1 MSYFTLSDLEALIP
15 GDFLTQALD
24 DDNDGAADALE
35 IVQTAACREVDAILG
50 VRYAVPFAAPCPAV
64 VAHAAV
70 TLAAEACYL
79 RRGASPDKNPF
90 AKAAEAARRQL
101 RDIAAGDL
109 PLDPQIGRARPSGT
123 LISEPS
129 RTAGDRLS
137 V

>member
-1 MSYFTLSDLEALIP
+1 MSYFALSDLEALIP

-24 DDNDGAADALE
+24 DDGDGVADAWQ

-50 VRYAVPFAAPCPAV
+50 VRYAVPLPAPYPAV
-64 VAHAAV
+64 AVHAAV

-79 RRGASPDKNPF
+79 RRGMTDEKNPF
-90 AKAAEAARRQL
+90 SKSADAVRKQL
-101 RDIAAGDL
+101 REIAAGAL
-109 PLDPQIGRARPSGT
+109 PLDPQIGRVRPSGT